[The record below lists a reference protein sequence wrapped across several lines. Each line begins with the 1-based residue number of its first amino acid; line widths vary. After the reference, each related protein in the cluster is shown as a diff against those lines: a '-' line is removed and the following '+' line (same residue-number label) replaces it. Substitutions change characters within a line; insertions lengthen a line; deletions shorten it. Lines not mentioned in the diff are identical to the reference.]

1 MNIDTLKDQTIIQGT
16 MRSEDLYPAF
26 RSLLV
31 LLDPEKAQG
40 YSETLDSVEEYNRGA
55 EVLYLMDDLD
65 VLAPEGYYFGAHPGD
80 GSDYG
85 FWKGEDDDLWVHHDQ
100 GEGFMSADSGPDR
113 DCPC

>member
-26 RSLLV
+26 RNLLV

-40 YSETLDSVEEYNRGA
+40 YSETFDDIPEWDGLEEMWA
-55 EVLYLMDDLD
+55 IADDLD
-65 VLAPEGYYFGAHPGD
+65 ALAPDGYYFGSHPGN

-85 FWKGEDDDLWVHHDQ
+85 FWECEDDDLGPDDQ